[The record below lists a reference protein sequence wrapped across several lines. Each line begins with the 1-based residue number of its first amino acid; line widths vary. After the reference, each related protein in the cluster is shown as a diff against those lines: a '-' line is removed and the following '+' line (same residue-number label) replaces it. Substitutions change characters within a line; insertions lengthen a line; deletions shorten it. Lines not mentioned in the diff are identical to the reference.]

1 MMNGQDLPILNQSS
15 MHLQQQPPPT
25 ITTRMRGRGGAL
37 LWRALAVAFVVQLAL
52 ALNDYHNVFC
62 GKANCYELLNVA
74 EVSHTR

>member
-1 MMNGQDLPILNQSS
+1 

-25 ITTRMRGRGGAL
+25 MTTMRGRAL
-37 LWRALAVAFVVQLAL
+37 LWRAMAVAFVVQLAL

-74 EVSHTR
+74 EVSQAVV